1 MKESCGT
8 IPPGSNAYFMKH
20 NARETILISKITYKN
35 KVIPRK
41 LGENFMGDL
50 RRSKSAMKSCDT
62 ARMELSWIAVTE
74 FFYRQNTI
82 LVTQSAVKVLR
93 ENALISVKFII
104 LQIDLVWFI
113 NILLGGGGV

>member
-1 MKESCGT
+1 
-8 IPPGSNAYFMKH
+8 
-20 NARETILISKITYKN
+20 
-35 KVIPRK
+35 
-41 LGENFMGDL
+41 
-50 RRSKSAMKSCDT
+50 MKSCDT